1 MLRWLLGLVEV
12 GRRKCHQYWP
22 ETLGKPEIYGSF
34 EVTVTQEQSQA
45 HYTVRDISIK
55 LVCGDEV
62 RNVKQM
68 QYHSWPD
75 HGVPTK
81 STSLLQFV
89 RRSAQDRFLTK
100 YVMMTS

>member
-1 MLRWLLGLVEV
+1 M
-12 GRRKCHQYWP
+12 
-22 ETLGKPEIYGSF
+22 
-34 EVTVTQEQSQA
+34 TVTQEQSQA

-89 RRSAQDRFLTK
+89 RRSAQDRFLIKIRHDDVIILKIFELTK
-100 YVMMTS
+100 QS